1 MLPLRGLPSGLE
13 GIRLQGGRRGD
24 WPAVRALPLRPDS
37 SQLLLSGG
45 SVKGVVARGVENN
58 GLRSG
63 FIAVVGRPNVGKS
76 TLVNK
81 LVGQKVSITSSRPQ
95 TTRSPI
101 RGVRNGAGY
110 QAIFVDTPGSQ
121 KPRDTLRARMQEQVL
136 DSLSESDVILL
147 LFDAQQA
154 AGGLGNGD
162 RYIARLV
169 AGSGTPAIVT
179 INKIDLLPTPDRALP
194 IVEEVSELAN
204 WNEVFQIS
212 AANGTNLESLMESIV
227 ELLPHGPRYSP
238 EGTVTD
244 YPESLILAEY
254 VREKALN
261 VLREEVPHAAAV
273 EIEDVERK
281 ENVTVVYATIH
292 VERATQRMIVLGKG
306 GRTIKQIGTEARRDV
321 ERLLGTRIYLDLK
334 VKVSQGWRSDKKFLE
349 RLGL

>member
-1 MLPLRGLPSGLE
+1 MTE
-13 GIRLQGGRRGD
+13 TTD
-24 WPAVRALPLRPDS
+24 T
-37 SQLLLSGG
+37 
-45 SVKGVVARGVENN
+45 N
-58 GLRSG
+58 GLKSG

-76 TLVNK
+76 TLVNR

-95 TTRSPI
+95 TTRGPI
-101 RGVRNGAGY
+101 RGARNGPGY

-147 LFDAQQA
+147 LFDALETRE
-154 AGGLGNGD
+154 GPGNGD

-169 AGSGTPAIVT
+169 SDSGTPAIAA
-179 INKIDLLPTPDRALP
+179 INKTDLLRNREEALP
-194 IVEEVSELAN
+194 IVEAVSHLGGWTET
-204 WNEVFQIS
+204 FQIS
-212 AANGTNLESLMESIV
+212 AATGTNVEPLMESVID
-227 ELLPHGPRYSP
+227 LLPPGPRYFP

-244 YPESLILAEY
+244 YPESLVLAEY
-254 VREKALN
+254 VREKALG
-261 VLREEVPHAAAV
+261 VLREEVPHSVAV

-281 ENVTVVYATIH
+281 ENVTVVYAVIH

-306 GRTIKQIGTEARRDV
+306 GRTIKQIGTEARRAV

>member
-1 MLPLRGLPSGLE
+1 VRGE
-13 GIRLQGGRRGD
+13 F
-24 WPAVRALPLRPDS
+24 AVGA
-37 SQLLLSGG
+37 
-45 SVKGVVARGVENN
+45 ENN

-76 TLVNK
+76 TLVNR
-81 LVGQKVSITSSRPQ
+81 LVGRKVSITSSRPQ

-101 RGVRNGAGY
+101 RGVRNGSGY

-121 KPRDTLRARMQEQVL
+121 KPRDTLRARMQEQVV

-154 AGGLGNGD
+154 SEGLGSGD

-169 AGSGTPAIVT
+169 AGSDNPAIVT
-179 INKIDLLPTPDRALP
+179 INKTDLLPTPDRALP
-194 IVEEVSELAN
+194 LVKAVSELAD

-212 AANGTNLESLMESIV
+212 AANGTNVEPLMETV
-227 ELLPHGPRYSP
+227 VGLLPPGPRYFP

-261 VLREEVPHAAAV
+261 VLREEVPHAVAV

-281 ENVTVVYATIH
+281 QNVTVVYAVIH

-306 GRTIKQIGTEARRDV
+306 GRTIKHFGTEARRDV

-334 VKVSQGWRSDKKFLE
+334 VKVSPGWRSDRKFLE

>member
-1 MLPLRGLPSGLE
+1 MKGEVVRGEES
-13 GIRLQGGRRGD
+13 
-24 WPAVRALPLRPDS
+24 
-37 SQLLLSGG
+37 
-45 SVKGVVARGVENN
+45 N

-76 TLVNK
+76 TLVNR
-81 LVGQKVSITSSRPQ
+81 LVGRKVSITSSRPQ

-101 RGVRNGAGY
+101 RGVRNGPGY

-121 KPRDTLRARMQEQVL
+121 KPRDTLRARMQEQVV
-136 DSLSESDVILL
+136 DSLSGSDVILL
-147 LFDAQQA
+147 LFDAKQA
-154 AGGLGNGD
+154 SGGLGSGD
-162 RYIARLV
+162 RYVARLV
-169 AGSGTPAIVT
+169 AGSGTPAVVT
-179 INKIDLLPTPDRALP
+179 INKTDLLPARERALP
-194 IVEEVSELAN
+194 IVQAVSELGD
-204 WNEVFQIS
+204 WYEVFQIS
-212 AANGTNLESLMESIV
+212 AANGTNVEPLMESVV
-227 ELLPHGPRYSP
+227 ELLPHGPRYFP

-261 VLREEVPHAAAV
+261 VLREEVPHAVAV

-281 ENVTVVYATIH
+281 QNVAVVYAVIH
-292 VERATQRMIVLGKG
+292 VERVTQRMIVLGKG

-334 VKVSQGWRSDKKFLE
+334 IKVSPGWRSDRKFLE

>member
-1 MLPLRGLPSGLE
+1 
-13 GIRLQGGRRGD
+13 
-24 WPAVRALPLRPDS
+24 
-37 SQLLLSGG
+37 
-45 SVKGVVARGVENN
+45 VKGTVARGVESN

-76 TLVNK
+76 TLINK

-101 RGVRNGAGY
+101 RGVRNGPGY

-121 KPRDTLRARMQEQVL
+121 KPRDTLRARMQEKVV
-136 DSLSESDVILL
+136 DSLNESDVILL

-154 AGGLGNGD
+154 SEGLGSGD
-162 RYIARLV
+162 RYVARLV
-169 AGSGTPAIVT
+169 AGSGTPAIVS
-179 INKIDLLPTPDRALP
+179 INKTDLLRTRESALP
-194 IVEEVSELAN
+194 IVEAVSGLGD
-204 WNEVFQIS
+204 WNEMFQIS
-212 AANGTNLESLMESIV
+212 AADGTNVEPLMESVV
-227 ELLPHGPRYSP
+227 ELLPYGPRYFP

-261 VLREEVPHAAAV
+261 VLRDEVPHAVAV

-281 ENVTVVYATIH
+281 KNVTVVHAVIH

-321 ERLLGTRIYLDLK
+321 ERLLGIRIYLDLRI
-334 VKVSQGWRSDKKFLE
+334 KVSQGWRNDRQFLE